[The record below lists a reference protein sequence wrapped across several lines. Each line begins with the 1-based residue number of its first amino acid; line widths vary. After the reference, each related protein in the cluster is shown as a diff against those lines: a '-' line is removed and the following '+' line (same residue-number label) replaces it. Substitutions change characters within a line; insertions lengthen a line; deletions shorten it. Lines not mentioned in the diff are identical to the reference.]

1 MALIEISNLDKSY
14 GKNRVLKNLNL
25 AVEQGE
31 VVVVV
36 GPSGTGKSTLLR
48 MINQIESVTDGRIVV
63 DGHEMTGRKTNLNK
77 ARTTIGMVFQQF
89 NLFPHLTV
97 LENLVLAPCKV
108 LGMKRAQ
115 VEKAARALLKEV
127 GLLDKIDE
135 YPRRLSG
142 GQQQRVAIARAL
154 IMQPK
159 VMLFD
164 EPTSA
169 LDPEM
174 VGDVQR
180 IIGKIAAQKSMAIL
194 IVTHEMNFAREIG
207 TRMLFLDGGGIL
219 ADGAPAKIMDESDN
233 PRIREFFRK

>member
-25 AVEQGE
+25 SIEKGE
-31 VVVVV
+31 VVVIV

-48 MINQIESVTDGRIVV
+48 MINQIEPVTNGRIMV
-63 DGHEMTGRKTNLNK
+63 DGHEMTGRKTNLNQ

-108 LGMKRAQ
+108 LDMKRTQA
-115 VEKAARALLKEV
+115 EKAARRLLKEV

-180 IIGKIAAQKSMAIL
+180 IIEKVAAQKSMAIL
-194 IVTHEMNFAREIG
+194 IVTHEMSFARQIG
-207 TRMLFLDGGGIL
+207 TRMIFLEGGGIL
-219 ADGAPAKIMDESDN
+219 ADDTPVKVMEESSN
-233 PRIREFFRK
+233 PRVLEFFQS